1 MTDDKNV
8 PATTSWS
15 RELVKDIAKD
25 IGDAVV
31 VHVET
36 MYPAAVAS
44 TPSTFRTSLRNCI
57 FNEILAAVEVNDA
70 GGVVARI
77 RDRQRARRKT
87 RAFYRQLRTKP
98 VPNGDAGGED

>member
-1 MTDDKNV
+1 MTDDKNI

-15 RELVKDIAKD
+15 RELIKEIAKD

-70 GGVVARI
+70 RRVVARI
-77 RDRQRARRKT
+77 RDRKRARRKT
-87 RAFYRQLRTKP
+87 RADYRRMRTASSP
-98 VPNGDAGGED
+98 GAGADRRD